1 VLGFA
6 VGSLAIGGLFIK
18 WTTGKNPVDVNA
30 HALGIENTFRFLGAP
45 AALAAFFL
53 DCVKGFVVLAVTQ
66 GNPWAGLGVV
76 AGHLFPLPQL
86 RLIDQPRGR
95 GNGVLLGVLAGFSSF
110 TEVNYWVLA
119 VPVLL
124 YAALLALTGYAAVA
138 TVGGLMLFTVL
149 SFFVEVP
156 ESFEVVV
163 FLLLLVTLWQN
174 KSGFTRIA
182 DGTEAKLGA
191 PPHVRGANPD
201 AVLAAFMLHPF
212 TVEDLWQP
220 RSLGWL
226 GTLSRRGRLPE
237 PILRRFMMFLRPQV
251 HGEITGIRLE
261 DGRELRVLLI
271 SGTFLPDQI
280 RAHPD
285 LATRLAIQGARLAK
299 EFGAEAF
306 GLGAFL
312 STVGRKG
319 LDVQAAVPG
328 ITITNGGAYTAGT
341 VREAVPGLLERY
353 RLEGGALESATAA
366 VIGANGVVGFGVARM
381 IAPLVN
387 NIILIGKDADRLER
401 SVETL
406 RRKFS
411 ATKIVASTDVASIGA
426 ADLVFTAT
434 SDPDP
439 VVLPEHVKPG
449 AWLYDLGR
457 PADVAP
463 SVREIPGVHI
473 IPGGVVKPPGEM
485 RSSINIH
492 FGDGMVPACMA
503 ETMIMTATKAFDRA
517 SLGPATKTADIGFY
531 LREGK
536 RLGFE
541 VVTRDER
548 VAELEEAV

>member
-1 VLGFA
+1 
-6 VGSLAIGGLFIK
+6 
-18 WTTGKNPVDVNA
+18 
-30 HALGIENTFRFLGAP
+30 
-45 AALAAFFL
+45 
-53 DCVKGFVVLAVTQ
+53 
-66 GNPWAGLGVV
+66 
-76 AGHLFPLPQL
+76 
-86 RLIDQPRGR
+86 
-95 GNGVLLGVLAGFSSF
+95 
-110 TEVNYWVLA
+110 
-119 VPVLL
+119 
-124 YAALLALTGYAAVA
+124 
-138 TVGGLMLFTVL
+138 
-149 SFFVEVP
+149 
-156 ESFEVVV
+156 
-163 FLLLLVTLWQN
+163 
-174 KSGFTRIA
+174 
-182 DGTEAKLGA
+182 
-191 PPHVRGANPD
+191 
-201 AVLAAFMLHPF
+201 
-212 TVEDLWQP
+212 
-220 RSLGWL
+220 
-226 GTLSRRGRLPE
+226 
-237 PILRRFMMFLRPQV
+237 MMFLRPQV

-319 LDVQAAVPG
+319 LDVQAAVQG